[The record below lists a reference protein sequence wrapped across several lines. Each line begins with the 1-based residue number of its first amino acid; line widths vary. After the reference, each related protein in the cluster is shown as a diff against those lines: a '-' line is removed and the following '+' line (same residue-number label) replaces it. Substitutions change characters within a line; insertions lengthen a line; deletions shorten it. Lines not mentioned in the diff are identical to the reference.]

1 MWQNK
6 ANYKHLKQS
15 SNSSVVTD
23 QIKTVYQ
30 WHEILN
36 QRFEGTPREA
46 ARYYGIEILPRLM
59 HLLESQTANCQH
71 CAENFNQLEEMTTQA
86 SGWMINNDPQL
97 NNFQNHIRQSGQHL
111 SRTHGIVPKGLWL
124 SRYTGIGL
132 VIGTIVSLAIG
143 LSIPTI
149 DLPGIL
155 ILGAVAGLAVG
166 WIGGKIK
173 EAALRKKH
181 KLF

>member
-1 MWQNK
+1 V
-6 ANYKHLKQS
+6 LKQTFDYS
-15 SNSSVVTD
+15 EVNNHT
-23 QIKTVYQ
+23 KTVHQ
-30 WHEILN
+30 WHDTLS

-46 ARYYGIEILPRLM
+46 ARYYGIEILPRLL
-59 HLLESQTANCQH
+59 HRLESHKARCRTCTDY
-71 CAENFNQLEEMTTQA
+71 FNQLEDMTTKA

-97 NNFQNHIRQSGQHL
+97 KSFQLQLRKTGQHL

-124 SRYTGIGL
+124 SRYSGIGL
-132 VIGTIVSLAIG
+132 LAGILVSLLIG
-143 LSIPTI
+143 LSVTTI

-155 ILGAVAGLAVG
+155 MLGAVTGLAVG

-173 EAALRKKH
+173 ESSLRKRH